1 MKQPPSQQAG
11 NNRLEVHSES
21 RPRTKMQPTHT
32 PQINPSVPLKLL
44 QESSSLPLPEALS
57 GETNKIYH
65 TAERVFRS
73 AGATLSLSQRYGG
86 QDLRT
91 NSRQ

>member
-1 MKQPPSQQAG
+1 MQQ
-11 NNRLEVHSES
+11 
-21 RPRTKMQPTHT
+21 THT

-44 QESSSLPLPEALS
+44 QENSSLPLPEALS

-73 AGATLSLSQRYGG
+73 AGATLSLSLSGMEA
-86 QDLRT
+86 RT
-91 NSRQ
+91 RELTADNEAL